1 MIRYAQINKIKWLI
15 NKIEKE
21 MGILSINV
29 EPFIN
34 RDYDLFKDYFYKGKS
49 KIDRL
54 LKDNQ
59 YSSLFIDDIY
69 NDYRKAHSY
78 LIEIYNHYINRV
90 VNTSLRKI
98 DNDIKEIM
106 TNLSNLQQ

>member
-69 NDYRKAHSY
+69 N
-78 LIEIYNHYINRV
+78 
-90 VNTSLRKI
+90 SLRKI

-106 TNLSNLQQ
+106 RNLSNLEQ